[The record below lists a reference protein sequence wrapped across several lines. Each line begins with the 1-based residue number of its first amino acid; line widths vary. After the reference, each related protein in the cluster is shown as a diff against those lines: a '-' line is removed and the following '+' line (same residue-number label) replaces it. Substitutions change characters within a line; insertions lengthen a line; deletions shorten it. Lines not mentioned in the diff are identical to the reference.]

1 VVSGRQ
7 IHNSG
12 LCTSKEHD
20 NHLMEDESMTLFGK
34 KRPAVEPRPATG
46 LGAPV
51 LVKGGD
57 IAAVA
62 ELMQQ
67 FNRSVG
73 DGAAERRFGIAFNRA
88 GGYVSSI
95 DAVNASGIKDALTR
109 PWLWLAA
116 VSRAALAQDNSLLVA
131 QIAVMTAIWTD
142 QIAPNL
148 GGVDMFDGV
157 LMKPSPSARAQIHSL
172 TLEAIPAMPADSV
185 IFENPTG
192 VISADIVMKMSASEI
207 LKLQDI
213 AEPVT
218 VAKARQ
224 LLAQ

>member
-1 VVSGRQ
+1 
-7 IHNSG
+7 
-12 LCTSKEHD
+12 
-20 NHLMEDESMTLFGK
+20 MEDESMTLFGT
-34 KRPAVEPRPATG
+34 KRPTVESRPATG

-51 LVKGGD
+51 LVKEGD
-57 IAAVA
+57 IATVA

-73 DGAAERRFGIAFNRA
+73 DGAAERSFGIAFNRA

-95 DAVNASGIKDALTR
+95 DAVNASGIKDALMR
-109 PWLWLAA
+109 SWLWLAA

-131 QIAVMTAIWTD
+131 QIAVMTAIWSE

-148 GGVDMFDGV
+148 GAVDMFDGV
-157 LMKPSPSARAQIHSL
+157 LMNPSPSARAQIHSL
-172 TLEAIPAMPADSV
+172 ALEGIPALPADSL

-192 VISADIVMKMSASEI
+192 VISADIVMELSAGEI
-207 LKLQDI
+207 LKLQDL
-213 AEPVT
+213 AEPAT

-224 LLAQ
+224 WLGR